1 MPEKIKVKD
10 LYPLKNKEKKR
21 NLRILR
27 LTLLY
32 PLILILGP
40 LGSHPKTKEA
50 YFIKWTTSGEPPV
63 GSGSLS
69 DSYFG
74 SNKPL
79 FSDGCCE

>member
-21 NLRILR
+21 NLCILR

-63 GSGSLS
+63 GSKRTKDSCFRRNKLLLS
-69 DSYFG
+69 D
-74 SNKPL
+74 L
-79 FSDGCCE
+79 